1 MGGKKGGKGA
11 AREVRDVGMGGL
23 MWACAS
29 VSRKKNGGKK
39 RSSERGE
46 RCGYGGAHAACER
59 EREREGEG
67 GGVKLIYIGKW
78 EGRLMRHVCFCF
90 CSALCS

>member
-1 MGGKKGGKGA
+1 MEKGAAAREVRDVGMEGLMWACASVSRKKMGGKKGA

-23 MWACAS
+23 MRH
-29 VSRKKNGGKK
+29 V
-39 RSSERGE
+39 
-46 RCGYGGAHAACER
+46 R

-78 EGRLMRHVCFCF
+78 EGGGSCGMCCFCF
-90 CSALCS
+90 SSALCS